1 MDTATFLYLFKND
14 ALDSSTAGDMNEW
27 GTFIDG
33 LRERGHFV
41 GGGPLGEGCLRR
53 PESITDEVSEQLGGY
68 MVVTANSLEQAAA
81 LLDSCPTTRA
91 GGTVEV
97 RHVSEV

>member
-1 MDTATFLYLFKND
+1 MATYLYLFKND
-14 ALDSSTAGDMNEW
+14 APDRSTAGDMNEW
-27 GTFIDG
+27 AIFIDG
-33 LRERGHFV
+33 LRESGHFI

-53 PESITDEVSEQLGGY
+53 PESTTDEVSEELGGY

-81 LLDSCPTTRA
+81 LLDTCPTTRG

-97 RHVSEV
+97 RHVPEV